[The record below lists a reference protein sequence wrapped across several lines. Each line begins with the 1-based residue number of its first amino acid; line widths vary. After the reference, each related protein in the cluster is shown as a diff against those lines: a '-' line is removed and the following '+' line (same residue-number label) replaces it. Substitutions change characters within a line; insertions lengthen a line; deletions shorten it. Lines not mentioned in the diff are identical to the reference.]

1 MPIQQLPLMKGVGKD
16 FRNADYIDYLPVN
29 MLATPK
35 KSSTAAD
42 IFVHSRAL
50 PNVPT

>member
-35 KSSTAAD
+35 FPGITPN
-42 IFVHSRAL
+42 AL
-50 PNVPT
+50 

>member
-29 MLATPK
+29 MLAIQRHINSVK
-35 KSSTAAD
+35 C
-42 IFVHSRAL
+42 
-50 PNVPT
+50 NC

>member
-35 KSSTAAD
+35 DTL
-42 IFVHSRAL
+42 FAL
-50 PNVPT
+50 ANLYLARNRMKVA